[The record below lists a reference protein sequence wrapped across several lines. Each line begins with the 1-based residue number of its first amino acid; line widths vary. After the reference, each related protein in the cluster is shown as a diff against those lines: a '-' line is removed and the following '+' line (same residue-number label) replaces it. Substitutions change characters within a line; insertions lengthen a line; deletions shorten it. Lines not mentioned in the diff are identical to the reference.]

1 MAITKILNIKTSGGG
16 NPGRHLHNAIRY
28 IMNPDKTGDGE
39 LVGGNAGSQPGEVY
53 AAMQDTKET
62 WGKTSGRQGYHFVIS
77 WKPGE
82 ANEQQA
88 YDVVREFCEE
98 YLGDNYDYVFAIHD
112 DRDHMHGHVI
122 FNSVN
127 RNDGYKYRYV
137 KGDWE
142 KHIQPV
148 TDKVCERHGLPR
160 LEYDYGNRLGRSY
173 AQWAAEK
180 GGKPVWKKIIR
191 ADIDVALAGTGSEDE
206 FLERMKGQGY
216 EVRVGNSRKHGEY
229 ASFTAPGQ
237 NRAWRSYNLGAGYG
251 WADIRARIGKEGR
264 SRRHGTDPAACRA
277 RVRSL
282 VYTRTRFRPVSGF
295 QRRYVRRLY
304 FVTYAHRKATPYA
317 VNQAAV
323 RRSLLHIDRMVE
335 ECRYL
340 IRNDIQSEEE
350 LARREAELKKEERS
364 LKSQRQGMDFMK
376 ESKEYARYKEL
387 GRELEATSVWDDRF
401 EEIQDEMEEL
411 EGALPDAALSREE
424 NKDAIDGRL
433 REVGDEKRTI
443 RHIRKELKADGL
455 MKTGW
460 QKEVTRAREKS
471 AGKGEERT
479 WQKK

>member
-16 NPGRHLHNAIRY
+16 DPGRHLYNAIRY

-112 DRDHMHGHVI
+112 DQDHVHGHIV

-148 TDKVCERHGLPR
+148 TDKVCVRHGLSR
-160 LEYDYGNRLGRSY
+160 LEYDYENRLGRSY

-180 GGKPVWKKIIR
+180 EGKPVWQKIIR
-191 ADIDVALAGTGSEDE
+191 ADIDVALAGTKSREE
-206 FLERMKGQGY
+206 FLGRMKDQGY
-216 EVRVGNSRKHGEY
+216 KVRIGNSRKHGEY
-229 ASFTAPGQ
+229 VAFTAPGQ
-237 NRAWRSYNLGAGYG
+237 GRAWRSYKLGAGYG
-251 WADIRARIGKEGR
+251 WADIQGRIGKEGAGKR
-264 SRRHGTDPAACRA
+264 FGVRPDACRA
-277 RVRSL
+277 HI
-282 VYTRTRFRPVSGF
+282 RTIVFGRARFRPTS
-295 QRRYVRRLY
+295 RYQKYHVRRLY
-304 FVTYAHRKATPYA
+304 FVAYAHRRANPHA
-317 VNQAAV
+317 VDQAAV
-323 RRSLLHIDRMVE
+323 KKSVLHIDRLCE

-340 IRNDIQSEEE
+340 ARHDIRSAEELTKREEE
-350 LARREAELKKEERS
+350 LRGEERG
-364 LKSQRQGMDFMK
+364 LKNQRYNATFLKGS
-376 ESKEYARYKEL
+376 EEYEEYQEL
-387 GRELEATSVWDDRF
+387 AGELEKTSAWDDRF
-401 EEIQDEMEEL
+401 EEIQDRMEEL
-411 EGALPDAALSREE
+411 EGRLPMAVTDRGNDLADIDERLSDIR
-424 NKDAIDGRL
+424 N
-433 REVGDEKRTI
+433 EKRII
-443 RHIRKELKADGL
+443 RNIKKEQNANGLLK
-455 MKTGW
+455 TEW
-460 QKEVTRAREKS
+460 QISQQTRERS
-471 AGKGEERT
+471 VRKGEERT